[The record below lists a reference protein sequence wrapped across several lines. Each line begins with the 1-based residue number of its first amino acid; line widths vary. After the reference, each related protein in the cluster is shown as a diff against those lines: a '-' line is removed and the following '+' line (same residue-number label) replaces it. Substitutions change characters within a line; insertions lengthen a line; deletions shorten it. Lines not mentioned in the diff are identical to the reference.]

1 MNKQFLISSA
11 GWQGVRHSEAIA
23 QVRAAGFGGVE
34 ILCKPGHFEP
44 GDPEH
49 VEDVLCALRDWPDAL
64 VTFHA
69 PFYGVD
75 LSASEPDTW
84 EHSMRETM
92 LALETASEI
101 GAATMTIHVQSR
113 ESPKTW
119 DACNLDAFRRSLD
132 RLVPAAAE
140 RNMTLAVEN
149 LPPPR
154 FTSDPAD
161 LLRLIEDYP
170 ADAVG
175 ACIDTGHGHLG
186 GRVAE
191 VAQILAT
198 RAFVS
203 HLHDNIGEGQGDK
216 HMIPGAG
223 TIPWAEVVKA
233 MREFRGRP
241 VMEVMMTGTLGET
254 LENVEKAIRETGLAG
269 LAVP

>member
-1 MNKQFLISSA
+1 MKDRFLISSVA
-11 GWQGVRHSEAIA
+11 WQGLRHSEAIA
-23 QVRAAGFGGVE
+23 EVRAAEFGGVE

-44 GDPEH
+44 ENGAH
-49 VEDVLCALRDWPDAL
+49 VEDVLSALREWPDAL

-75 LSASEPDTW
+75 LAASDPEAWD
-84 EHSMRETM
+84 HSMRETM
-92 LALETASEI
+92 TALEVASEI
-101 GAATMTIHVQSR
+101 GAGNTTVHVRGR
-113 ESPKTW
+113 EAPKTW

-154 FTSDPAD
+154 FTSDPAG
-161 LLRLIEDYP
+161 LLRLVQEYP
-170 ADAVG
+170 ADVVG
-175 ACIDTGHGHLG
+175 ACIDTGHAHLG
-186 GRVAE
+186 GTAVQIAQLLGAKTLVA
-191 VAQILAT
+191 
-198 RAFVS
+198 
-203 HLHDNIGEGQGDK
+203 HLHDNLARGKDE
-216 HMIPGAG
+216 HLIPGRG
-223 TIPWAEVVKA
+223 TIPWRGFVEA

-269 LAVP
+269 LMIA